1 MAPRIR
7 ARTLARLSAGL
18 AVAALPA
25 SAQVHGTVHAAA
37 GRAVPGA
44 APDRSSAAL
53 LSFGFEPGERVAD
66 ARFTDVAGAPGVLSA
81 LAGKAG
87 AVIVVR
93 DAECPVSQRY
103 APRLAELEKAY
114 GPKGYTFAYV
124 DVTPHDRAAAKADAA
139 KYGLAGRT
147 VLDEDRR
154 IVAALRATS
163 SAEAFVVDRQGT
175 LRYRGAVDD
184 QYGIGW
190 HKDAPTRRWLTDAL
204 DRVAGDRRVEVRSTD
219 APGCALP
226 VEREAAGRARPVTYH
241 NRISRIIQEK
251 CESCHRAGGMA
262 PMPLQSY
269 KQVYD
274 RRAVIAYMT
283 KSGRMPPWG
292 AAKGVGSWANDV
304 SLSER
309 ELADLQAWVKAG
321 APAGSAK
328 DAPLPRT
335 YAAGWNIGRP
345 DAVVQIPDTFR
356 VPAQGVVEYKYSYAK
371 TDFDEDKW
379 ITAMEIRP
387 TAGKVVHHVLVF
399 LEEPGRKEGNDPTR
413 KPGDPQPQGG
423 VDGFFAA
430 TAPGATGVTFPA
442 GHGKRLPK
450 GAWLKF
456 QIHYQPNG
464 TEQVDRTQIGFAF
477 ADRPL
482 VEVQSRSAFNT
493 RFAIPPGD
501 PHYKVVAERAFRTG
515 GTLLSLFPHMHL
527 RGGAFR
533 FELVKPDSTVEMLL
547 DVPRFDFNWQS
558 YYELKTP
565 LRIEPGSRIRATAWY
580 DNSRNNPFNP
590 DPTKTVRFG
599 EQTFEEMMIGY
610 FDFVADVAP
619 PARADSARK
628 AGAPR

>member
-1 MAPRIR
+1 MVV
-7 ARTLARLSAGL
+7 RTLALL
-18 AVAALPA
+18 AVAAVPA
-25 SAQVHGTVHAAA
+25 SAQVHGAVHAADRPA
-37 GRAVPGA
+37 SSA
-44 APDRSSAAL
+44 APDRSTAAL

-66 ARFTDVAGAPGVLSA
+66 VRFTDVAGVPGVLSA

-87 AVIVVR
+87 AVLVVR

-114 GPKGYTFAYV
+114 GAKGFAFAYV

-147 VLDEDRR
+147 VLDADRR
-154 IVAALRATS
+154 VVAALRATS
-163 SAEAFVVDRQGT
+163 SAEAFVIDRRGT

-190 HKDAPTRRWLTDAL
+190 HKDAPTQRWLTDAL
-204 DRVAGDRRVEVRSTD
+204 DKVAADARVEVRSTD

-241 NRISRIIQEK
+241 NRISRIVQEK

-274 RRAVIAYMT
+274 RRAVITYMT

-321 APAGSAK
+321 APAGDPK
-328 DAPLPRT
+328 DAPLPRR
-335 YAAGWNIGRP
+335 YVAGWNIGKP

-356 VPAQGVVEYKYSYAK
+356 IPAQGVVEYKYSYVK
-371 TDFDEDKW
+371 TDFAEDKW

-387 TAGKVVHHVLVF
+387 TAAKAVHHVLVF
-399 LEEPGRKEGNDPTR
+399 LEEPGRKEMNDKTR
-413 KPGDPQPQGG
+413 KPGEPAPQGG
-423 VDGFFAA
+423 IDGYFAA
-430 TAPGATGVTFPA
+430 TAPGATGVVFPA
-442 GHGKRLPK
+442 GLGKRLPK

-464 TEQVDRTQIGFAF
+464 TEQVDQTQLGFQF
-477 ADRPL
+477 ADAP
-482 VEVQSRSAFNT
+482 VAEVQSRSAFTT
-493 RFAIPPGD
+493 RFEIPPHA
-501 PHYKVVAERAFRTG
+501 PKHEVRATHVFRTG

-527 RGGAFR
+527 RGAAFR

-565 LRIEPGSRIRATAWY
+565 RHIEAGSRLRATAWY
-580 DNSRNNPFNP
+580 DNSKNNPFNP
-590 DPTKTVRFG
+590 DPTKSVRFG

-610 FDFVADVAP
+610 FDFVADPAP
-619 PARADSARK
+619 APAADTTKKS
-628 AGAPR
+628 GAPR